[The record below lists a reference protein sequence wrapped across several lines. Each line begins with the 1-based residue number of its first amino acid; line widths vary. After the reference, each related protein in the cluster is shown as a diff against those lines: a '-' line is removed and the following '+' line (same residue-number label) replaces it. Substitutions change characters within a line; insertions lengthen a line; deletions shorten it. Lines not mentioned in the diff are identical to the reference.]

1 MKKNI
6 TNFDVYKKRIARVQA
21 QLKEGEIFILFAAE
35 HQIRNRDVEYKF
47 RQDSDFFYL
56 TGINESNS
64 ILVLSKKYS
73 SMFCLPKVKEQE
85 IWTGIRL
92 GKDFIKKS
100 LNLSESFDL
109 EEWDKKLP
117 ELLLNHHSLY
127 YFFGINSKRDQE
139 LLHVCQ
145 TVCNRARDGK
155 FGPEKIIQPNF
166 LHEMR
171 LIKSDL
177 EIESLKESAE
187 ITKQGH
193 IRLMKE
199 TKPGMME
206 YELEAILEETYLRNG
221 AWGGGYG
228 HIVAGG
234 KNACVLHYVANNE
247 ILRNGDL
254 VLVDSGAEKN
264 YLTADVT
271 RTFPVG
277 KKFTEVQAYIY
288 EIVLASQKNAISM
301 VQHGRK
307 FYDIQD
313 ATVRFLVTCLLDMN
327 ILDGSVEENIENGS
341 YKRFYMH
348 KIGHYLGMD
357 VHDVG
362 KYFIDSKRRNL
373 ENGMVVTIEPGLYFD
388 PEDESLPDE
397 FRGIGIRI
405 EDNILV
411 SGKKPIN
418 LTQAIPKEIKDIE
431 SLKS

>member
-1 MKKNI
+1 MKETHINI
-6 TNFDVYKKRIARVQA
+6 DIFKKRIAQVQA
-21 QLKEGEIFILFAAE
+21 QLKDGEIFVLFSAE

-73 SMFCLPKVKEQE
+73 CMFCLPKVKEQE

-100 LNLSESFDL
+100 LSLSEAFDL

-127 YFFGINSKRDQE
+127 YFFGVNSKRDQE

-155 FGPEKIIQPNF
+155 FGPEKIIQPSF

-171 LIKSDL
+171 LIKS
-177 EIESLKESAE
+177 EIEIELLKESAE

-193 IRLMKE
+193 MRLMRE

-206 YELEAILEETYLRNG
+206 YELEALLEETYLRNG

-247 ILRNGDL
+247 VLLDGDL
-254 VLVDSGAEKN
+254 VLVDSGADKN

-362 KYFIDSKRRNL
+362 KYFIDGKRRNL

>member
-1 MKKNI
+1 MKNSY
-6 TNFDVYKKRIARVQA
+6 TNYDVYKKRIAQVQA
-21 QLKEGEIFILFAAE
+21 QLKDGEIFVLFAAE

-73 SMFCLPKVKEQE
+73 CMFCLPKVKEQE

-100 LNLSESFDL
+100 LSLSEAFDL

-127 YFFGINSKRDQE
+127 YFFGVNSKRDQE

-155 FGPEKIIQPNF
+155 FGPEKIIQPSF

-171 LIKSDL
+171 LIKS
-177 EIESLKESAE
+177 EIEIELLKESAE

-193 IRLMKE
+193 MRLMRE

-206 YELEAILEETYLRNG
+206 YELEALLEETYLRNG

-247 ILRNGDL
+247 VLQNGDL

-301 VQHGRK
+301 VQQGKK

-313 ATVRFLVTCLLDMN
+313 ATVRFLVTCLLEMN
-327 ILDGSVEENIENGS
+327 ILEGSVEENIENGS

-362 KYFIDSKRRNL
+362 KYFIEGKRRNL

-388 PEDESLPDE
+388 PEDESLPDD

-418 LTQAIPKEIKDIE
+418 LTQAIPKEIIDIE